1 MQKLYFFRDVVNYN
15 ELVNKTRLAVERNSQ
30 NKKEISITKTVELDE
45 THFDKITLNLLA
57 NDKLFWDNRDYMKI
71 KNGIWECIILKT
83 KTRKIAIMADGYQ
96 YARFVALMENDV
108 KKKID
113 K

>member
-1 MQKLYFFRDVVNYN
+1 MQKVYFFRDVVNYN
-15 ELVNKTRLAVERNSQ
+15 ELLNKTRLAIERNSQ
-30 NKKEISITKTVELDE
+30 NKREISIRKTFELDE
-45 THFDKITLNLLA
+45 ANFDKITSNLLM
-57 NDKLFWDNRDYMKI
+57 NNKLFWGNRDYMKI
-71 KNGIWECIILKT
+71 KNGIWECIVLKT

-113 K
+113 N